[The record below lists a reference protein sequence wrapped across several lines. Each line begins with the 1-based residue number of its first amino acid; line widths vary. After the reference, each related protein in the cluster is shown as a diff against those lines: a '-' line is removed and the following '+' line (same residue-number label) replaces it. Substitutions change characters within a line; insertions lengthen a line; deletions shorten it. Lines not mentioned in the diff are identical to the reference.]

1 MRHELKLFLLSFG
14 LFAACSLENQTAAVL
29 HVTNALTSL
38 TLGRVDASKLFSPLH
53 PIWDSSVEYPQHYHP
68 HQNRNCRPRCGP
80 RLPQQPSRQ
89 DSSGHRFIQRMTAQ
103 WMRSPGS
110 GHTQQQGALQAGV
123 TLKTRK
129 VWADS
134 AHWMLYSEEQDLKDI
149 VHHIR
154 LLLLFIFSLRCSMD
168 ITHAPEL
175 QAWSSTVWSCR
186 VNRNPC

>member
-1 MRHELKLFLLSFG
+1 
-14 LFAACSLENQTAAVL
+14 
-29 HVTNALTSL
+29 
-38 TLGRVDASKLFSPLH
+38 
-53 PIWDSSVEYPQHYHP
+53 
-68 HQNRNCRPRCGP
+68 
-80 RLPQQPSRQ
+80 
-89 DSSGHRFIQRMTAQ
+89 MTAQ

-154 LLLLFIFSLRCSMD
+154 LLLLFKHGHKARTRVASTVSQAQCDLVGLIGTRASRQGEFSLKK
-168 ITHAPEL
+168 
-175 QAWSSTVWSCR
+175 
-186 VNRNPC
+186 